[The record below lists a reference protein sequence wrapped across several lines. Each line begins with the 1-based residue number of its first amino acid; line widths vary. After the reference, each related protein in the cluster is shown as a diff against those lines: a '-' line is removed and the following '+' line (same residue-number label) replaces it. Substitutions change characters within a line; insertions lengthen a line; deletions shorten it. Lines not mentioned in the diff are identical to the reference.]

1 MGAAFHNLQ
10 GDNRLFFSFLFFF
23 FSFGPASS
31 SFLHLSFFFESFFFL
46 IFKFFKGHI
55 FIVLVDILVLQYFVW
70 VFFLYFSFPFYDI
83 DIVHLNSIIYL
94 AFDHFIFQL
103 AFVRLL
109 IQSHK
114 CSIWLFFGLS
124 SDLFIF
130 IEFCCLLNNIRIL
143 GIMFMFLSFSSFFL
157 QL

>member
-1 MGAAFHNLQ
+1 
-10 GDNRLFFSFLFFF
+10 
-23 FSFGPASS
+23 
-31 SFLHLSFFFESFFFL
+31 
-46 IFKFFKGHI
+46 
-55 FIVLVDILVLQYFVW
+55 VLVDILVLQYFVW